1 MNDKVPDELHTWIIG
16 TAVGTFIVVGSLLC
30 GVVVV
35 VVVEISEWNLSD
47 TKAVDTVCVE
57 VVGAAGEMAAV
68 EDVAVVVRGHWGYS
82 ILFRGDCD
90 GKTAVSSERG

>member
-16 TAVGTFIVVGSLLC
+16 TAVGTCIVVGSLWC
-30 GVVVV
+30 GVVV
-35 VVVEISEWNLSD
+35 VVVEISECNLSD

-57 VVGAAGEMAAV
+57 VVGAVGEIDAV
-68 EDVAVVVRGHWGYS
+68 VDVAVVVRGHWGYS

>member
-16 TAVGTFIVVGSLLC
+16 TAVGTCIVVVSLWC
-30 GVVVV
+30 GVVV
-35 VVVEISEWNLSD
+35 VVVEISECNLSD

-57 VVGAAGEMAAV
+57 VVGVAGEMAEV
-68 EDVAVVVRGHWGYS
+68 EDVAVVVRGNWGYI

-90 GKTAVSSERG
+90 GKIAVSSELG

>member
-16 TAVGTFIVVGSLLC
+16 TAVGTCIVVVSIWC
-30 GVVVV
+30 GVVV

-57 VVGAAGEMAAV
+57 VVGAVGEIAAV
-68 EDVAVVVRGHWGYS
+68 EDVAVVVRGHWGYI

>member
-1 MNDKVPDELHTWIIG
+1 MNDKVPEELHTWIIG
-16 TAVGTFIVVGSLLC
+16 TAVGTCIVVGSLWC
-30 GVVVV
+30 GVVV

-57 VVGAAGEMAAV
+57 VVGAVGEIAAV
-68 EDVAVVVRGHWGYS
+68 EDVAEVVRVLRGYI
-82 ILFRGDCD
+82 ILLRGDCG